1 MSIPLVAGRELG
13 LQALELA
20 KKYRPSLD
28 ELRLCEKTR
37 MGDLRKDNTER
48 VIAIRHVL
56 DTGEQ
61 YLPLIKKHA
70 KK

>member
-1 MSIPLVAGRELG
+1 MSIPLVAGSDLAQ
-13 LQALELA
+13 QAFELA

-37 MGDLRKDNTER
+37 MGDLRKDNTDR
-48 VIAIRHVL
+48 VIAIRHAL
-56 DTGEQ
+56 ETGEQ

-70 KK
+70 RK

>member
-61 YLPLIKKHA
+61 YIPLIRKHA
-70 KK
+70 RK

>member
-1 MSIPLVAGRELG
+1 MSVPLVAGSQLAR
-13 LQALELA
+13 QAFDLV

-28 ELRLCEKTR
+28 ELRLCEKTS
-37 MGDLRKDNTER
+37 MGELRNDKTER

-56 DTGEQ
+56 ETGEQ

-70 KK
+70 RK